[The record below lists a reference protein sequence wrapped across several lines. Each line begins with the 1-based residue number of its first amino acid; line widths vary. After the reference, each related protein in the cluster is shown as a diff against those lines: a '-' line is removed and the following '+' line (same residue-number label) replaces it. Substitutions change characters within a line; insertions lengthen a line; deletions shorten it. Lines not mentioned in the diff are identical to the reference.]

1 MLKEISV
8 ELNLQLERK
17 GKSFVEVELQ
27 ILLNLCNLLNL
38 DFDITEAEHAHCL
51 KDLVQLQGARKDI
64 LGEFNIKVRHDWSVI
79 GAKNM
84 ILRDVLHD
92 FRWLVGKIASE
103 ENAVREAWRLVL
115 LVDIALVV
123 VPVPFVGGLEVDGR
137 LNKEGIS
144 AKLSFGLLQLLLF
157 LNKLA
162 ELVDL
167 LDVGLIGASHSV
179 VEVSHDYLKVSENLR
194 IQLGHSKPEALEQ
207 LRQHRVSL
215 YEVLR

>member
-8 ELNLQLERK
+8 ELYLQLERK

-38 DFDITEAEHAHCL
+38 DFDITETEHAHRL

-84 ILRDVLHD
+84 FLRDVLHD

-137 LNKEGIS
+137 LNKEGIP

-179 VEVSHDYLKVSENLR
+179 VEVPHDYLKSQR
-194 IQLGHSKPEALEQ
+194 KPQDPA
-207 LRQHRVSL
+207 RSL
-215 YEVLR
+215 QT